1 MNHLVSSVLAIVLL
15 IPLNLRAAG
24 TPGGGSLESV
34 GPAGPNRFIT
44 PVSQILTPAGIQA
57 PLPDLRPQAIALSP
71 DGRRLITSGKTA
83 ELLVLSPDTG
93 DIVQRLGLPAEVSGR
108 DSEAPVSTHLLRP
121 DTHGQLSFTG
131 LIFSKDGKRVYLSN
145 VNGSI
150 KVFSVDD
157 VVWLMGSLLV

>member
-1 MNHLVSSVLAIVLL
+1 MSHHFPIVLAIALS
-15 IPLNLRAAG
+15 IPSNLHAAG
-24 TPGGGSLESV
+24 APGGGSREIV

-93 DIVQRLGLPAEVSGR
+93 DIV
-108 DSEAPVSTHLLRP
+108 
-121 DTHGQLSFTG
+121 
-131 LIFSKDGKRVYLSN
+131 
-145 VNGSI
+145 
-150 KVFSVDD
+150 
-157 VVWLMGSLLV
+157 